1 VVAAV
6 AARTFSVEKDCV
18 FLSHLSGEEFLA
30 EGRAGRLRFAGGS
43 NPKSAA
49 QLGHNVQIE

>member
-49 QLGHNVQIE
+49 QLGPNVQIE